1 MATVAPGTD
10 NRPATH
16 RPSSG
21 GPSSGRLSP
30 ARPSSGRPRQGAG
43 DKARPYPR
51 LDDLLELRHQAR
63 ALGLSSHH
71 LVNSS
76 FAGLYASIFR
86 GMGVN
91 FEEVREYREGDD
103 IRCMDWKV
111 TARTDRPHLKVFREE
126 RERTVV
132 LCVDHG
138 PGMAFGTR
146 GTFKSVQAA
155 RAAALIGWAASRL
168 HDRVGGL
175 VFGNPS
181 TGLRHFR
188 PSRGR
193 RALWQLLR
201 TLTEPTDPA
210 GAMQDCLAG
219 ALQRATRGLPTGS
232 LVFVIGDLNRPAD
245 DLEPVLGNLMQRHA
259 VVLVPVDDPADWE
272 IPAMGRMRFRDA
284 SGAGIEIDTNDAAA
298 RAGYQR
304 AWRERRERWLALARR
319 LRLLVL
325 PVRTDQDIHLTLM
338 RALAASQPSN
348 RASNRASHR
357 PSNQSAGRSPP
368 RRG

>member
-1 MATVAPGTD
+1 M
-10 NRPATH
+10 
-16 RPSSG
+16 SSLH
-21 GPSSGRLSP
+21 P
-30 ARPSSGRPRQGAG
+30 Q
-43 DKARPYPR
+43 

-111 TARTDRPHLKVFREE
+111 TARTDQPHLKVFREE
-126 RERTVV
+126 RERSVV

-146 GTFKSVQAA
+146 GTFKSLQAA

-181 TGLRHFR
+181 AGLQHFR

-201 TLTEPTDPA
+201 TLTEPTDSA

-232 LVFVIGDLNRPAD
+232 LIFVIADFNRPAAE
-245 DLEPVLGNLMQRHA
+245 LEPVLGNLMQRHA
-259 VVLVPVDDPADWE
+259 VVLVPVDDPSDWDM
-272 IPAMGRMRFRDA
+272 PAMGRMRFRDPG
-284 SGAGIEIDTNDAAA
+284 GAGIEIDTSDADA
-298 RAGYQR
+298 RASYQQ
-304 AWRERRERWLALARR
+304 AWQERRERLLALARS
-319 LRLLVL
+319 LRVLVL
-325 PVRTDQDIHLTLM
+325 PVRTDQDIHLTLV
-338 RALAASQPSN
+338 RALAGSLP
-348 RASNRASHR
+348 
-357 PSNQSAGRSPP
+357 GRSPP
-368 RRG
+368 R